1 MELSSL
7 IGGGAAVPPG
17 DRPTL
22 WFVSSTVWTPDF
34 KGRVRAHVIGGGG
47 GGRIGGGGAGGY
59 ARKDIDVDP
68 ATSLTLTIGLGGI
81 GDTTAPGSGSLSRLV
96 MGALTITANGGSPGS
111 STTVVGGAGGTATGG
126 DYNITGGAGGNGT
139 TSWGGSGG
147 GVGLLGTGHTG
158 GHTTNLLGG
167 SIWYADPTSNA
178 VAPDRTLW
186 RAQFAR
192 SSVFD
197 ATNLLRDYPDPH
209 DGTFD
214 GFGGFTVS
222 TDAADY
228 ARDGGRFAGGG
239 VGEGYGG
246 DGGLGGGG
254 SGAESSL
261 SSSLYRGDGGNGVII
276 LEILNAEG

>member
-7 IGGGAAVPPG
+7 IGGGGAAMPPG
-17 DRPTL
+17 ARPTL

-81 GDTTAPGSGSLSRLV
+81 GDTDAPGAGSLSRLV

-111 STTVVGGAGGTATGG
+111 TIVGGVGGTATGG
-126 DYNITGGAGGNGT
+126 DQNIPGGPGGNGT
-139 TSWGGSGG
+139 VSWGGSGG
-147 GVGLLGTGHTG
+147 GVGLLGTGYPG
-158 GHTTNLLGG
+158 GNTTNLIGG
-167 SIWYADPTSNA
+167 SIWYANA
-178 VAPDRTLW
+178 ASAQPLPDVALW
-186 RAQFAR
+186 QAQFAR
-192 SSVFD
+192 SGDFD
-197 ATNLLRDYPDPH
+197 ATGLIRDYPDPH
-209 DGTFD
+209 NGTFD
-214 GFGGFTVS
+214 GYGGNTRS
-222 TDAADY
+222 TDVSDRHA
-228 ARDGGRFAGGG
+228 GRFAGGG

-254 SGAESSL
+254 AGAESSVT
-261 SSSLYRGDGGNGVII
+261 SSLFRGDGGHGVII
-276 LEILNAEG
+276 LEILNSEG